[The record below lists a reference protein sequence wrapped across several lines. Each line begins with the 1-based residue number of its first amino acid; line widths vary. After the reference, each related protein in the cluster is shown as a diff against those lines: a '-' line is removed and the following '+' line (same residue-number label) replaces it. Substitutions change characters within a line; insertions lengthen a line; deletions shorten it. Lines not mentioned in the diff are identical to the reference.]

1 MPTAAEVLGPGAR
14 AARVAVSAGF
24 AAQGFVYAL
33 LLTSLDGFKERF
45 GIDDGQ
51 VTLVVLG
58 VCVVAAAGT
67 WVADRVA
74 RTAAGSRL
82 VLVLGLSTLVLAV
95 VLAATA
101 PGFAAL
107 AGAFG
112 VYGLGLGLVDAGTNM
127 QAVSVQRTYGRSLL
141 TGFYASWTV
150 AGIVGALAVSW
161 SGQLTGAPSGGAAL
175 LPGALVAALAAVL
188 VARKGWRSRP
198 VDVTPPDLDD
208 ALAAPIREP
217 VSAADGP
224 AGGQADG
231 QVDGPA
237 DARVDVGVAAAG
249 TAPTGTDRAS
259 AAPTGDPG
267 RPAVPWGPVL
277 LLGLGVVAFYVAD
290 SAVSTWSTI
299 YLGDVLL
306 APSAVAPLAY
316 AAYLVTTLG
325 SRLAGDLCV
334 RRWGRGPV
342 VRVAAL
348 VGAAGLALVVL
359 AGSVPVGL
367 LGFALAGLG
376 LGPIAPLCFSA
387 AGSLAPGHADAVVA
401 RLNVFN
407 YVGAVLGGV
416 LVGAL
421 ATASTFRLGF
431 AVPVLLVLAVAA
443 VAGRYGTPAPAV
455 TDPHSQEVRA

>member
-1 MPTAAEVLGPGAR
+1 MAAVAQVPRDGAR

-58 VCVVAAAGT
+58 VCVVAALGT

-95 VLAATA
+95 VLAAVA

-127 QAVSVQRTYGRSLL
+127 QAVSVQRTYARSLL
-141 TGFYASWTV
+141 TSFYASWTV

-161 SGQLTGAPSGGAAL
+161 AGRLTGEPSGGAAL
-175 LPGALVAALAAVL
+175 LPGALVAAAAAVL

-198 VDVTPPDLDD
+198 VDVTPSDLDE
-208 ALAAPIREP
+208 ASRAP
-217 VSAADGP
+217 AP
-224 AGGQADG
+224 A
-231 QVDGPA
+231 PA
-237 DARVDVGVAAAG
+237 VA
-249 TAPTGTDRAS
+249 TSPT
-259 AAPTGDPG
+259 
-267 RPAVPWGPVL
+267 VPWGPVL

-325 SRLAGDLCV
+325 SRLAGDRCV

-367 LGFALAGLG
+367 LGFALAGAG

-431 AVPVLLVLAVAA
+431 AVPVVLVLAVAA
-443 VAGRYGTPAPAV
+443 VAGRFGPRAPAAS
-455 TDPHSQEVRA
+455 DPHSQEVRA

>member
-1 MPTAAEVLGPGAR
+1 MRAAADLPAPGPGVR
-14 AARVAVSAGF
+14 AARAAVSAGF

-33 LLTSLDGFKERF
+33 VLTSLDSFKDRV

-58 VCVVAAAGT
+58 VCVVAALGT
-67 WVADRVA
+67 WLADGLA
-74 RTAAGSRL
+74 RTSRGSRL
-82 VLVLGLSTLVLAV
+82 VLVVGLGTLVVAV
-95 VLAATA
+95 VLAAIA
-101 PGFAAL
+101 PTFAAL
-107 AGAFG
+107 AAAFA

-127 QAVSVQRTYGRSLL
+127 QAVSVQRAYGRSLL

-150 AGIVGALAVSW
+150 AGIVGALVVSS
-161 SGQLTGAPSGGAAL
+161 SGRLPAGVPDGLAL
-175 LPGALVAALAAVL
+175 LPGTLVAGAAALV
-188 VARKGWRSRP
+188 VARWGWRLRP
-198 VDVTPPDLDD
+198 VDVTPPDLDA
-208 ALAAPIREP
+208 ALVDLPAAP
-217 VSAADGP
+217 V
-224 AGGQADG
+224 AGGLPDA
-231 QVDGPA
+231 PA
-237 DARVDVGVAAAG
+237 DDSAG
-249 TAPTGTDRAS
+249 GGAV
-259 AAPTGDPG
+259 
-267 RPAVPWGPVL
+267 VPWGPVL

-325 SRLAGDLCV
+325 SRLAGDRCV
-334 RRWGRGPV
+334 RRWGRGAV

-348 VGAAGLALVVL
+348 VGAAGLAIVVV

-367 LGFALAGLG
+367 LGFALAGAG

-421 ATASTFRLGF
+421 ATASTFRVGF
-431 AVPVLLVLAVAA
+431 VVPVVLALAVAS
-443 VAGRYGTPAPAV
+443 VAGRFGPRTDEPAP
-455 TDPHSQEVRA
+455 DPHSQEVRA